1 MNNLKQLRLQAERAL
16 AKLQNGKSFPT
27 KYVVDRLNNA
37 AENYPR
43 DILICTA
50 RDVIQ
55 KKASTNN
62 FISQQEVY
70 GVYNS
75 LYNYSGGYSKFREVL
90 GDLLPTEEV
99 KYDLPTK
106 NASGSRDNLAGNAES
121 IFVNNEST
129 KEAAD
134 SFAHIFS
141 LSSEG
146 SFSTSGNKTIR
157 KAEKFAK
164 LQLNSLGCAPK
175 AISAV
180 KNNEHFILCKA
191 SFQSTSTKESSLNIP
206 VQVKNGNPVLPE
218 YFISEGNLVPLN
230 KENVLVHLKAEE
242 QDFKKYELDAFAS
255 QRRTDC
261 LSVDKAVVPQSLKSF
276 ANLEDELMTA
286 ASKFSKE
293 QVNMARSVVDMELKG
308 FGFKNPQ
315 VKVAGSVDNGILFSV
330 ELPVMGKVSSVEVPV
345 KFRNGKVLYPS
356 SFICENK
363 TYDFNQSSVLK
374 VASENSKS
382 SAFNHNDVDWDSM
395 SYHSLVNTMEDSV
408 ARGNLK
414 LAEDCL
420 AQIQNKYSGQQ
431 VLNALTSYSSLLKK
445 SSGVNQESFVKEA
458 LRRGELI
465 KTPTSFDLYSPKY
478 GMYLSKLAFDSQGNL
493 IPKRNLKYDNQ
504 KESNKFEI
512 TSYNIKIN

>member
-1 MNNLKQLRLQAERAL
+1 MNNLRELRIQAEKAL
-16 AKLQNGKSFPT
+16 AKIKNGKTFPT
-27 KYVVDRLNNA
+27 KYVLDRLNKA
-37 AENYPR
+37 ADAYPR

-55 KKASTNN
+55 KKSSSSN
-62 FISQQEVY
+62 FITQQEIY
-70 GVYNS
+70 GIYNS
-75 LYNYSGGYSKFREVL
+75 LYNYSGGHSKFREAA
-90 GDLLPTEEV
+90 GDLLPSEEV
-99 KYDLPTK
+99 NFPMPTK
-106 NASGSRDNLAGNAES
+106 NASASRDDVAGNS
-121 IFVNNEST
+121 KTIFADNEST
-129 KEAAD
+129 KQAAD
-134 SFAHIFS
+134 SFSHIFS

-164 LQLNSLGCAPK
+164 LQLNSLGCSPK
-175 AISAV
+175 SISAV

-191 SFQSTSTKESSLNIP
+191 SFQSVSTKESSLSIP

-230 KENVLVHLKAEE
+230 KENVLVYLKSEE
-242 QDFKKYELDAFAS
+242 ADAKRTELDAFAS
-255 QRRTDC
+255 QRRTD
-261 LSVDKAVVPQSLKSF
+261 SVSLDRVVVPQSLKSF
-276 ANLEDELMTA
+276 ANLEDDLMTA

-293 QVNMARSVVDMELKG
+293 EVNMARSVVDMELKG

-330 ELPVMGKVSSVEVPV
+330 DLPAMGKISSVEVPV
-345 KFRNGKVLYPS
+345 KIRNGKALYPS
-356 SFICENK
+356 TFICENK
-363 TYDFNQSSVLK
+363 SYDFNKSSVLK
-374 VASENSKS
+374 IASKTSTKS
-382 SAFNHNDVDWDSM
+382 VFNHNDVNWDSM
-395 SYHSLVNTMEDSV
+395 SYHSLINTMEDS
-408 ARGNLK
+408 AAKGNFK
-414 LAEDCL
+414 MAEDCL
-420 AQIQNKYSGQQ
+420 SQVQAKFSGQQ
-431 VLNALTSYSSLLKK
+431 VVNALNKYSSLLKK
-445 SSGVNQESFVKEA
+445 SSSIDQESFIKEA
-458 LRRGELI
+458 VRKGDLI